1 MERKPATGAAA
12 AIPVQLQHSASR
24 TPALLLTASRRR
36 ERQGGTRR
44 GVGRIIEPSLRRL
57 ASLPTSLCALRAPYS
72 PTPPRIGCVE
82 GTGSLDQTPSRR
94 YLSPYTV
101 AAGGEARRT
110 REHGSVLEGRSVL
123 NCWFWWHP
131 DAAQRRKGAA
141 LAPGVYYVP
150 LFFDALMRCAPR
162 KRNRRKLPHAV
173 ASPVVLMESD

>member
-1 MERKPATGAAA
+1 MLSSWTSPPQPQGARTVRSISSPACPEGRKPATGAAA

-36 ERQGGTRR
+36 ELQGGTRR

-57 ASLPTSLCALRAPYS
+57 ASLPTSLCALHAPYG
-72 PTPPRIGCVE
+72 PTPPRIGCGRNME
-82 GTGSLDQTPSRR
+82 AWAKTPSRR
-94 YLSPYTV
+94 YLTPYTV
-101 AAGGEARRT
+101 AAGIEARGT

-141 LAPGVYYVP
+141 LAPGLYHVP
-150 LFFDALMRCAPR
+150 LFF
-162 KRNRRKLPHAV
+162 
-173 ASPVVLMESD
+173 